1 MGLSLLNVIRIDFPS
16 LGEKLPVEGS
26 AEVRSLLLGATSAL
40 IASPCGS
47 PVLTAI
53 LGFAATSGDPVVG
66 LLLLLSYSVGYCTP
80 LVTIGLAS
88 GTALQKLSN
97 PQGGLGVQWTTPF
110 LGSLL
115 VALGTYNTLGRIF

>member
-1 MGLSLLNVIRIDFPS
+1 MRLAHV
-16 LGEKLPVEGS
+16 
-26 AEVRSLLLGATSAL
+26 
-40 IASPCGS
+40 
-47 PVLTAI
+47 
-53 LGFAATSGDPVVG
+53 GDPVVG

-88 GTALQKLSN
+88 GKSSRNASTKVFESARGTRKERREGRLTKTEQSLGTALQKLSN